1 MVGLA
6 LGGHGVVIAAL
17 LAILGPL
24 ILNLVRRGLAPGS
37 LRAAMVQGF
46 FPYLLALPFVLFDEY
61 AGLFF
66 SATLSVALYS
76 AGISLLGHG
85 LGYWLHQLIL
95 NHRPHWL
102 VLMPIRAPRPG
113 KLPVPLPS
121 KAGRRILK

>member
-1 MVGLA
+1 MIGLA

-37 LRAAMVQGF
+37 LGAAMAQGF
-46 FPYLLALPFVLFDEY
+46 FPYILALPFVLFDEF

-66 SATLSVALYS
+66 SAALSVALYS

-85 LGYWLHQLIL
+85 LGRWLHQLIL
-95 NHRPHWL
+95 QHRPQWI
-102 VLMPIRAPRPG
+102 VLMPIRAPHTG
-113 KLPVPLPS
+113 KLPVPLSS